1 MIQDF
6 FNENDLRTVLFCSK
20 LYELNGFISFS
31 NELQIAC
38 KELLERYL
46 ICSLQNK
53 DLDIE
58 TLKQIVTKS
67 LNYKTDYEK
76 ERDFDLYKRRLILW
90 LDKYKFLFA
99 DPKYK
104 LIYGPYS
111 YNANIHNTNI
121 ELEICGVYKNIED
134 HSIHLITWFS
144 NLPKQNAFWDIPT
157 ILKTYSLDKKIIK
170 KNDLIIHLFD
180 INYSNT
186 YTKNDT
192 LIHLELNQDDFKKQ
206 HYEFLFS
213 NIKKLEIIDE
223 PIRLPYC
230 QFLDCPKRKECIK

>member
-6 FNENDLRTVLFCSK
+6 FNENDLRTILFCSK

-38 KELLERYL
+38 KELLDKYIISL
-46 ICSLQNK
+46 LQNK
-53 DLDIE
+53 ELNIENIKDI
-58 TLKQIVTKS
+58 VAKS

-76 ERDFDLYKRRLILW
+76 ERDFDLYKRRLVLW
-90 LDKYKFLFA
+90 LDKYKNMFS
-99 DPKYK
+99 DSKYK

-111 YNANIHNTNI
+111 YNANVLNTNI
-121 ELEICGVYKNIED
+121 ELEISGVYKNVED
-134 HSIHLITWFS
+134 HSIHLIIWYS
-144 NLPKQNAFWDIPT
+144 NLNKQNPFWDIPT
-157 ILKTYSLDKKIIK
+157 ILKSYSLDKKIIK
-170 KNDLIIHLFD
+170 KNDLILHLFD

-192 LIHLELNQDDFKKQ
+192 LIYNQINQNDFKKQ

-213 NIKKLEIIDE
+213 NIKKLEIINDT
-223 PIRLPYC
+223 IRIPYC
-230 QFLDCPKRKECIK
+230 QFLDCPKRKECQK